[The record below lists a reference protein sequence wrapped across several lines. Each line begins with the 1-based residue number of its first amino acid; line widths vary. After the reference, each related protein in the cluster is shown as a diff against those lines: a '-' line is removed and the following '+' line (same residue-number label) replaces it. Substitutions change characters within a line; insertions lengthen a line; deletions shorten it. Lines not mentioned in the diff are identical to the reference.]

1 MVVRYAYL
9 QTPFNWSVHSMIEFK
24 FARFQEFMIKLTQD
38 WDELFAGV
46 EAMMGEICR
55 SYFNIVVSSY
65 HLSVI

>member
-1 MVVRYAYL
+1 
-9 QTPFNWSVHSMIEFK
+9 MIELK

-38 WDELFAGV
+38 WAELLAVF
-46 EAMMGEICR
+46 EAMMDEICR